1 MIGVDDMK
9 KIVVYA
15 RFSSENQREESIDA
29 QLRACRDYARSHKYL
44 VIGEYVDRAFTGTND
59 NRPEFQKM
67 IEDSRRGNF
76 DLVLVHKLDRFSRN
90 VEQTIRY
97 ISELRDS
104 GVELKSV
111 IEQFDNTPE
120 GEFMRNMMSNISQ
133 YYVRNLAREVVK
145 GMRENAYKCLHV
157 GGKPPLGYYV
167 DSEKK
172 YQIDDR
178 EAKIVQ
184 KIFELYIDGN
194 THQRIIAELN
204 SLGYQNKRG
213 TEWTKNSLLSILR
226 NEKYIGTYVWNRVV
240 SKNSKGRRNGHREKS
255 VEEVIRIPNGMPAII
270 PKETFQNAQQII
282 AKRKLGEESPRRTS
296 TVYLL
301 SGLVRCSCGSG
312 LQGNR
317 RKAKTRPNPNWK
329 PKPIYISY
337 RCSFRKTKDK
347 TLCDNPEIRKEYLEA
362 YVITEIE
369 KLLSTENI
377 QNLWDRYIAYTQKQN
392 SFEISETRTFQLEID
407 KLDIEIS
414 NLVKAIA
421 MGLDISEISSELVSK
436 KERKAILQNELSQ
449 IGSSSNDGITLDDLL
464 ELSGIVRSAIFTDE
478 PLDLKRVLPKVV
490 ESIIV
495 SREKIDVV
503 FNLFSSFGIFA
514 EELYIRKSIAR
525 GELYTPFSRR
535 LKLRIESY
543 IKSDVRS

>member
-1 MIGVDDMK
+1 MK
-9 KIVVYA
+9 KVVIYA
-15 RFSSENQREESIDA
+15 RFSSENQREESIEA
-29 QLRACRDYARSHKYL
+29 QLRACKDYARSHKYL
-44 VIGEYVDRAFTGTND
+44 VVGEYVDRAFTGTND
-59 NRPEFQKM
+59 NRPEFQRM
-67 IEDSRRGNF
+67 IEDSRKGLF
-76 DLVLVHKLDRFSRN
+76 EIALVHKLDRFSRN

-97 ISELRDS
+97 ISELKDN

-133 YYVRNLAREVVK
+133 YYVKNLSREVIK
-145 GMRENAYKCLHV
+145 GMKENAYKCLHV
-157 GGKPPLGYYV
+157 GGVPLLGYYV
-167 DSEKK
+167 DSDKK
-172 YQIDDR
+172 YQIDDK
-178 EAKIVQ
+178 EANIVK

-194 THQRIIAELN
+194 THQKIIAELN
-204 SLGYQNKRG
+204 NLGYKNKRG
-213 TEWTKNSLLSILR
+213 TEWTKNSLLSIIR
-226 NEKYIGTYVWNRVV
+226 NQKYIGTYVWNRVV
-240 SKNSKGRRNGHREKS
+240 SKNSKGKRNGHREKP

-270 PKETFQNAQQII
+270 SVETFQKAQQII

-301 SGLVRCSCGSG
+301 SSLVKCSCGSG

-317 RKAKTRPNPNWK
+317 RTAKTRPNPNWK
-329 PKPIYISY
+329 PKPTYISY
-337 RCSFRKTKDK
+337 RCTFRKTKDK

-377 QNLWDRYIAYTQKQN
+377 QNIWNRYIDYTQKQN
-392 SFEISETRTFQLEID
+392 SFEISETKTIQNEID
-407 KLDIEIS
+407 KLDTEIG

-449 IGSSSNDGITLDDLL
+449 IDSSSNDSISIDDLL
-464 ELSGIVRSAIFTDE
+464 EIAGIVRSAIFTE
-478 PLDLKRVLPKVV
+478 EQLDIKRVLPKVV
-490 ESIIV
+490 ESITV

-503 FNLFSSFGIFA
+503 FNLFSSFGIFSD
-514 EELYIRKSIAR
+514 ELYIRKSILR
-525 GELYTPFSRR
+525 EELYIPFSRR
-535 LKLRIESY
+535 LKMKIERC
-543 IKSDVRS
+543 IKSEVRG

>member
-1 MIGVDDMK
+1 MK
-9 KIVVYA
+9 KIVIYA

-29 QLRACRDYARSHKYL
+29 QLRACKDYARSHKYL
-44 VIGEYVDRAFTGTND
+44 VVGEYVDRAFTGTND

-76 DLVLVHKLDRFSRN
+76 ELVLVHKLDRFSRN

-133 YYVRNLAREVVK
+133 YYVRNLAREVMK
-145 GMRENAYKCLHV
+145 GMKENAYKCLHV
-157 GGKPPLGYYV
+157 GGIPPLGYYV
-167 DSEKK
+167 DLDKK
-172 YQIDDR
+172 YQIDEK
-178 EAKIVQ
+178 EASIVK

-194 THQRIIAELN
+194 THQKIITELN
-204 SLGYQNKRG
+204 SLEYKNKKG
-213 TEWTKNSLLSILR
+213 TEWTKNSILSILR

-240 SKNSKGRRNGHREKS
+240 AKNSKGKRNGHREKP
-255 VEEVIRIPNGMPAII
+255 VEEVIRIPNGIPAII
-270 PKETFQNAQQII
+270 HTETFQKVQGII
-282 AKRKLGEESPRRTS
+282 AKRKLGEDSPRRS
-296 TVYLL
+296 GTVYLL

-317 RKAKTRPNPNWK
+317 RKARTRQNPNWK
-329 PKPIYISY
+329 PKPTYISY

-347 TLCDNPEIRKEYLEA
+347 MLCDNPEIRKEYLEA
-362 YVITEIE
+362 YVITEVE
-369 KLLSTENI
+369 KLLLPESIENI
-377 QNLWDRYIAYTQKQN
+377 WNRYTAFNQKQN
-392 SFEISETRTFQLEID
+392 SFEISEVKTIQMEID
-407 KLDIEIS
+407 KLDAEIG

-436 KERKAILQNELSQ
+436 KERKARLQNELSQ
-449 IGSSSNDGITLDDLL
+449 IDSSSNDSISIDDLL
-464 ELSGIVRSAIFTDE
+464 EIAGIVRSAIFTE
-478 PLDLKRVLPKVV
+478 EQLDIKRVLPKVV
-490 ESIIV
+490 ESITV

-514 EELYIRKSIAR
+514 DELYIRKSILR
-525 GELYTPFSRR
+525 EELYTPLSRR
-535 LKLRIESY
+535 LKLKIENC
-543 IKSDVRS
+543 IKLEVRE